1 MSREVTLAAA
11 QFACTW
17 DLPAN
22 LDRAERLV
30 REAAGR
36 GAHVVLLQELFAT
49 PYFPV
54 TQDTRH
60 FALAAPAE
68 GHPIVA
74 RFARLAA
81 ELGVVLPVSFFERGG
96 QAFFNSVAVV
106 DADGAV
112 LGVYRKS
119 HIPQSGGY
127 EEKYYF
133 SPGDTGFRVW
143 DTAYGRVGVGVCW
156 DQWFPESA
164 RAMALLGAEV
174 LLYPTAIGSD
184 PPVPD
189 EDSRDAWQTVQRG
202 HAAANAMP
210 LMAANRI
217 GVETAAAVGHGGGG
231 EGGADGGGGGC
242 AAAPAIRFYGSSFIA
257 SETGALLAAASRDR
271 EEVVTATVDLDAAR
285 SFREDWTFFRD
296 RRPELYGPLLTLDG
310 RAPGPGRPEPGA

>member
-22 LDRAERLV
+22 LDTAERLV
-30 REAAGR
+30 CEAAGR
-36 GAHVVLLQELFAT
+36 GAQIVLLQELFAT
-49 PYFPV
+49 PYFPI
-54 TQDTRH
+54 TQETRH
-60 FALAAPAE
+60 FALAAPAA
-68 GHPIVA
+68 GHPVVT
-74 RFARLAA
+74 RFSRLAA
-81 ELGVVLPVSFFERGG
+81 ELGVVLPVSFFERAG

-143 DTAYGRVGVGVCW
+143 DTAHGRIGVGICW

-164 RAMALLGAEV
+164 RTMALLGAEV

-184 PPVPD
+184 SPVPD
-189 EDSRDAWQTVQRG
+189 EDSKDAWQTVQRG
-202 HAAANAMP
+202 HAAANVMP
-210 LMAANRI
+210 LVAANRI
-217 GVETAAAVGHGGGG
+217 GVETAPGGNAGEAAGR
-231 EGGADGGGGGC
+231 
-242 AAAPAIRFYGSSFIA
+242 AIRFYGSSFIA
-257 SETGALLAAASRDR
+257 SPAGALLAAASRDR

-285 SFREDWTFFRD
+285 YHPEDWTFFRD

-310 RAPGPGRPEPGA
+310 EASDPAPSR

>member
-1 MSREVTLAAA
+1 MSRNVTLAAV

-22 LDRAERLV
+22 LDTAERLV

-36 GAHVVLLQELFAT
+36 DAQIVLLQELFAA
-49 PYFPV
+49 PYFPI
-54 TQDTRH
+54 TQETRH
-60 FALAAPAE
+60 FALAAPAA
-68 GHPIVA
+68 GHPVVD
-74 RFARLAA
+74 RFGGLAA
-81 ELGVVLPVSFFERGG
+81 ELGVVIPVSFFERAG

-112 LGVYRKS
+112 LGVYRKT

-133 SPGDTGFRVW
+133 APGDTGFRVW
-143 DTAYGRVGVGVCW
+143 DTAYARIGVGICW

-164 RAMALLGAEV
+164 RTMALLGAEV

-202 HAAANAMP
+202 HAAANVMP
-210 LMAANRI
+210 LVAANRI
-217 GVETAAAVGHGGGG
+217 GVETAAATPHHADG
-231 EGGADGGGGGC
+231 EG
-242 AAAPAIRFYGSSFIA
+242 
-257 SETGALLAAASRDR
+257 
-271 EEVVTATVDLDAAR
+271 
-285 SFREDWTFFRD
+285 
-296 RRPELYGPLLTLDG
+296 
-310 RAPGPGRPEPGA
+310 